1 MLEKSVSECHRG
13 DTKENKKKKKGKDKK
28 FIGEDSV
35 KKKQQN

>member
-1 MLEKSVSECHRG
+1 MPPGRHKREQ
-13 DTKENKKKKKGKDKK
+13 KKKKKGKDKK